1 MNLECCVVRDLLPSY
16 AEGLCSPQTTALMKT
31 HLAGCEECK
40 AALRAMTSE
49 APAEQASII
58 SARQA
63 NAGLKAA
70 ARRFKL
76 GVIAKTCAFVFLGV
90 IMVVCAALGANQLR
104 GEGVGF
110 TTICSCLKS
119 RQIGEALY
127 NGDPGRAA
135 GLLAAGGTKSRQEIE
150 TALTVLLEQGVT
162 VTGYRLFGF
171 GLEDGL
177 EQGKVM
183 LSLAD
188 AGRTTPYSLES
199 VQLTCYFQGGRVYWT
214 QPQEYYWSVPDQA
227 DAKNAKD
234 MVRPAWIPTL
244 EPALSTWD
252 PG

>member
-104 GEGVGF
+104 GAVQRR
-110 TTICSCLKS
+110 S
-119 RQIGEALY
+119 RQGRRAFGGRRHKKPAGDRNGPYGAPGAGGHRDRISFVRLWAGRRAGTGKGDAFACGCGADHALQ
-127 NGDPGRAA
+127 PGKRSADLLFPGGQGLLDTAA
-135 GLLAAGGTKSRQEIE
+135 GI
-150 TALTVLLEQGVT
+150 LLE
-162 VTGYRLFGF
+162 R
-171 GLEDGL
+171 
-177 EQGKVM
+177 
-183 LSLAD
+183 A
-188 AGRTTPYSLES
+188 
-199 VQLTCYFQGGRVYWT
+199 
-214 QPQEYYWSVPDQA
+214 
-227 DAKNAKD
+227 
-234 MVRPAWIPTL
+234 
-244 EPALSTWD
+244 
-252 PG
+252 